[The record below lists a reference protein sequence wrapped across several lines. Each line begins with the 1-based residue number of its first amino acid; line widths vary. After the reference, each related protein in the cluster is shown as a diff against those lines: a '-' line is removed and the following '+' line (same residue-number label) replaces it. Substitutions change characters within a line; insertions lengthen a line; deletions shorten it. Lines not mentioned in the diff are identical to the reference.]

1 VDTKRFQIRLRVGF
15 GACAL
20 ALMSASELRWSDAS
34 AGTPPTYSV
43 DFYSMSAGGSSM
55 RGSCFLLSGT
65 LGQAAPG
72 YSSGGTFY
80 VTAGYWQAVLQT
92 APTPSDEIFF
102 NGFEGCSP

>member
-1 VDTKRFQIRLRVGF
+1 MKRNRMWRRVGLF
-15 GACAL
+15 LAASCTTALSLAL
-20 ALMSASELRWSDAS
+20 AAHWSNAQ
-34 AGTPPTYSV
+34 ATPPGYSINS
-43 DFYSMSAGGSSM
+43 YTMSAGGSSM

-80 VTAGYWQAVLQT
+80 VTAGFWQAVLQT
-92 APTPSDEIFF
+92 APTSSDEIFF